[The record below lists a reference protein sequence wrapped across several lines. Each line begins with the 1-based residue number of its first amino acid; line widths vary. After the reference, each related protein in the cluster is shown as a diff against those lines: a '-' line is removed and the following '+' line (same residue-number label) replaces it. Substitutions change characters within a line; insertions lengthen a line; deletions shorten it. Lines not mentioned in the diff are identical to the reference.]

1 MKNLFTPL
9 QIRDLTLRNRI
20 AVSPMQQYSSVD
32 GFVND
37 WHIVHLGSR
46 AVGGAGLVITE
57 ALPISLAGRWTK
69 HDLGIWSDEHIE
81 GLRRLETFIKAQGSA
96 AVAQIGHSGAKASRN
111 HPDEGFK
118 MIKESEGGWKTESS
132 VEKAFFSGMA
142 QSIALSNKGI
152 KRVVEEFQAAARRA
166 IEAGFDSVEI
176 HAAHGYLIHQ
186 FYSELVNNRT
196 DEYGGSFDNR
206 IRFFREV
213 VIAVRQVLPKEKPL
227 FVRISAV
234 DYSDDEKAWTIED
247 SVRLA
252 KILKKDGVDFI
263 TASAGGFVYV
273 SSDKVIP
280 NYQLSFAKKIKYEAN
295 ILTGTVGMITKAAQ
309 ANLIIENDEADLTL
323 MAREYLRNPYFAIN
337 AALELGV
344 DIDIPTQYRRFN
356 ICSQVIYILPTG
368 HILNLYSTRFLSC
381 DLNFKTKNAV
391 RWSIGCHTSR

>member
-69 HDLGIWSDEHIE
+69 YDLGIWSDEHIE
-81 GLRRLETFIKAQGSA
+81 GLRRLATFIKAQGAA

-152 KRVVEEFQAAARRA
+152 KRVVQEFQAAARRA

-309 ANLIIENDEADLTL
+309 ANLIIENDEADLIL

-337 AALELGV
+337 AALELGI
-344 DIDIPTQYRRFN
+344 DIDIPTQYRRA
-356 ICSQVIYILPTG
+356 Y
-368 HILNLYSTRFLSC
+368 
-381 DLNFKTKNAV
+381 
-391 RWSIGCHTSR
+391 